1 MDVGLTTPT
10 QGTYQRIGACGAEAL
25 AQLPP
30 DQIIINT
37 AVDKIPVA
45 SALLLV
51 KDIKQDRLAALDAK
65 DTWSLLMQLT
75 YTIDLLL
82 DNPDYFAM
90 VVRTTPQVAAQHRA
104 ELAEKYDLGGQPWR
118 WTPEDLGLLLLKSLL

>member
-45 SALLLV
+45 SALLL
-51 KDIKQDRLAALDAK
+51 AK
-65 DTWSLLMQLT
+65 S
-75 YTIDLLL
+75 IA
-82 DNPDYFAM
+82 NPSIN
-90 VVRTTPQVAAQHRA
+90 V
-104 ELAEKYDLGGQPWR
+104 
-118 WTPEDLGLLLLKSLL
+118 